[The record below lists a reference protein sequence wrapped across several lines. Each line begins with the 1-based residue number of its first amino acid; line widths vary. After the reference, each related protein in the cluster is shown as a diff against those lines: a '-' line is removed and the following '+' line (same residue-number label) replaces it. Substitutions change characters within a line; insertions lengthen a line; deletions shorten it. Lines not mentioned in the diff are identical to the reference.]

1 MADGVQGE
9 LVVSSDG
16 KVYELPAEQ
25 LTGHEVSASRLQ
37 ELVNWAKSQNA
48 ATEEVNGYY
57 YVRPG
62 DTMWGLAQRYY
73 GDGSLWPLI
82 WLANAGSNPNPNL
95 IYSGQYLN
103 IPT

>member
-9 LVVSSDG
+9 LVVASNG
-16 KVYELPAEQ
+16 KVYEVPADQ
-25 LTGHEVSASRLQ
+25 LAGHEVSSDRLQ
-37 ELVNWAKSQNA
+37 QLVNWAKSHNA
-48 ATEEVNGYY
+48 GTEEVSGYY

-73 GDGSLWPLI
+73 GDGNLWPLI

-103 IPT
+103 IPS